1 MHNEPGTSKPS
12 LAWPLSMGLAV
23 VAGFIRLI
31 PHPFNMTPVGAL
43 GLFGGA
49 RLRLWQALTLP
60 LTVMAVTDLL
70 IWLIQ
75 GWRPFN
81 SVVYGCFLVNI
92 LLGRLLSRTSS
103 PLRIAAC
110 SLVGSVLFFM
120 ATNFAVWVAS
130 SIDPLTLPAG
140 TAYVEEVR
148 GSPYA
153 YPVIHYARNLEG
165 LAACYWLALA
175 FFSPEAPP
183 FGFFGNLVVGDLFF
197 CGALFGAHAWLGRR
211 LVRPTLSSALASR
224 Q

>member
-81 SVVYGCFLVNI
+81 SVVYGCFLFNI
-92 LLGRLLSRTSS
+92 LLGRLLSRTYS
-103 PLRIAAC
+103 PL
-110 SLVGSVLFFM
+110 
-120 ATNFAVWVAS
+120 
-130 SIDPLTLPAG
+130 
-140 TAYVEEVR
+140 
-148 GSPYA
+148 
-153 YPVIHYARNLEG
+153 
-165 LAACYWLALA
+165 
-175 FFSPEAPP
+175 
-183 FGFFGNLVVGDLFF
+183 
-197 CGALFGAHAWLGRR
+197 
-211 LVRPTLSSALASR
+211 
-224 Q
+224 